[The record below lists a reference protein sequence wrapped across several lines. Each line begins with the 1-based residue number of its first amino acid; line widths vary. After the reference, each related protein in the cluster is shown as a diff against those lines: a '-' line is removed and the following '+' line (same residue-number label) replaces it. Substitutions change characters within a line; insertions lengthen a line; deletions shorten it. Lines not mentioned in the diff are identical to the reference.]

1 MIDVRSNNTD
11 AILMQKVN
19 LIRNMSITRWTFLAA
34 PSQNGQATEIITSS
48 TDVILSE
55 CHSQSKSF
63 RKQRGKAIIGNARW
77 RDAKVPLSKMRIRD
91 SVEVV
96 LGPPLTMRVGGLAG
110 RRFGFRR
117 MTKADGEGGRP
128 TERRATERNCPPLL
142 LSIIW
147 ESNVSPP
154 RHSGEAFWG
163 FGWRQGRASGGGEAE
178 TGREDA

>member
-1 MIDVRSNNTD
+1 MS
-11 AILMQKVN
+11 AILN
-19 LIRNMSITRWTFLAA
+19 RN
-34 PSQNGQATEIITSS
+34 
-48 TDVILSE
+48 LSE
-55 CHSQSKSF
+55 NNEG
-63 RKQRGKAIIGNARW
+63 RRLLGMLGDVTR
-77 RDAKVPLSKMRIRD
+77 RYLSKMRIRD

-163 FGWRQGRASGGGEAE
+163 FGWRQGRASGRGEAE